1 MRTAQP
7 KRLFTD
13 LQETLHSRSGED
25 EGGVLLSFTGHLSA
39 EVQDSL
45 LLLLESA
52 LKGAAVKR
60 KLLNRISTTLVECL
74 QNVSRHG
81 WIDDGGNI
89 QLYLTLEQTP
99 LGYQIQSGN
108 FVDFDMAADLRANLS
123 EVNGLS
129 HQELRVKYVEGLCN
143 NDWSEK
149 GGAGLGLLS
158 MAKKSNGPLDYQFK
172 ELSNG
177 MYLFTL
183 AIMVKS

>member
-1 MRTAQP
+1 
-7 KRLFTD
+7 
-13 LQETLHSRSGED
+13 
-25 EGGVLLSFTGHLSA
+25 
-39 EVQDSL
+39 
-45 LLLLESA
+45 
-52 LKGAAVKR
+52 
-60 KLLNRISTTLVECL
+60 
-74 QNVSRHG
+74 
-81 WIDDGGNI
+81 
-89 QLYLTLEQTP
+89 
-99 LGYQIQSGN
+99 
-108 FVDFDMAADLRANLS
+108 MAADLRANLS